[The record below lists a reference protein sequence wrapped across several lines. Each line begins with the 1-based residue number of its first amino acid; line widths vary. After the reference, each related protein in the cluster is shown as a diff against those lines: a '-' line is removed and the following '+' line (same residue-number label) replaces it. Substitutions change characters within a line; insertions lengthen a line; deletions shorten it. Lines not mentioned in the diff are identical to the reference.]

1 MGRMAQAALAAAALA
16 LAGAAAA
23 TPKEDVA
30 AWWRG
35 YEGAPF
41 AKAPDGRRIRYYCLG
56 KGSPTVVTEAG
67 LGSGAWS
74 WRTIQ
79 TEMAKTTRVCSYDRA
94 GYGLSDEA
102 KDSRDLD
109 AIAADLGVVV
119 QAAGAGRP
127 VVLVAHSLGGP
138 IVRQY
143 AYHHPEKVAGLVLVD
158 PSADHQTERFS
169 ALTPDFM
176 KLSAAG
182 NDPIRKCQALTEKG
196 PIAFGTP
203 DYVRCVGPAP
213 LDMPPELSRF
223 HVAYG
228 QSPVHYRTILAE
240 YANALSPA
248 SGAEADKARH
258 PLGATPMIILTAGKP
273 TTAPGL
279 SEADSVRITALW
291 RQMHWEMTG
300 LSTDARRRFVDGA
313 GHAIQIDRPQAVI
326 DAVGEVVAEAR
337 AGRTR

>member
-1 MGRMAQAALAAAALA
+1 MKTLAILAALGALA
-16 LAGAAAA
+16 LGGAAAA

-35 YEGAPF
+35 YEGAPL
-41 AKAPDGRRIRYYCLG
+41 AKAPDGRRLRYYCLG
-56 KGSPTVVTEAG
+56 KGSPTVVLEAG

-102 KDSRDLD
+102 KDSRDID
-109 AIAADLGVVV
+109 AIAADLGAMVKAV
-119 QAAGAGRP
+119 GAGKP

-143 AYHHPEKVAGLVLVD
+143 AYHHPQEVAGLVLVD
-158 PSADHQTERFS
+158 PSGDHQVERFS
-169 ALTPDFM
+169 ALGPEFT
-176 KLSAAG
+176 KLAAAG
-182 NDPIRKCQALTEKG
+182 NDPTRKCLALTEQG

-203 DYVRCVGPAP
+203 DYVRCVGPVP

-228 QSPVHYRTILAE
+228 QSPIHYRAILAE
-240 YANALSPA
+240 YDNALSPA

-258 PLGATPMIILTAGKP
+258 PLGATPMIILSAGKL
-273 TTAPGL
+273 TSGPGL
-279 SEADSVRITALW
+279 SAEDQVKITLLW

-300 LSTDARRRFVDGA
+300 LSTQARRRFVEGS
-313 GHAIQIDRPQAVI
+313 GHAIQFDRPQAVI
-326 DAVGEVVAEAR
+326 DAVGEVVAETR
-337 AGRTR
+337 ASRTR